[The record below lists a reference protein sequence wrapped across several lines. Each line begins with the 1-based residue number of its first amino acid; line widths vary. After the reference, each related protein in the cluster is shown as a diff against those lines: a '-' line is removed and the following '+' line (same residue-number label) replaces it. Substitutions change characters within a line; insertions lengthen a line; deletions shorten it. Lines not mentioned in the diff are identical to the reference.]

1 MNLNVGKLLSL
12 GLSWSKKL
20 SKIPLTLG
28 NDIIRVGSTF
38 CLDAWHHAGGA
49 GIFMLMQ
56 KNSSWRVKCHP
67 IITGI
72 FTRSIR

>member
-1 MNLNVGKLLSL
+1 MLRSSYLWAFPGV
-12 GLSWSKKL
+12 KKCPK
-20 SKIPLTLG
+20 SLTLG